1 MGDLGMDRQTWGR
14 RSAARAGLLHRGR
27 LSPFFWLALLLTCLG
42 AAVAEAAE
50 LDAPSLDFSVFKMG
64 SGAPAALVVGGIQGD
79 EPGGFSAATLLAM
92 RYTVTRG
99 TLWVVPNL
107 NFPSIIK
114 RSRGLH
120 GDMNRKFAVLPCT
133 DPEYSTVSR
142 IQELIR
148 APEVG
153 LVLNLHDGSG
163 YYRPTRE
170 GPLHNPARWGQ
181 SVIIDQAR
189 MAEDVPLAELQNVA
203 ERVLSSVNKRLLA
216 PGHRLHLHN
225 TRTSDGNREMEKSL
239 SWFAVRHGKAA
250 FGLEASKEF
259 PVEVRAYYHL
269 RMVEAFLA
277 EAGIQFTRDFPLTTR
292 GVLAA
297 LQSDL
302 TVTFAG
308 NRIFLPLEDARP
320 RIAYLPLPKN
330 SALKAIFSKPIMAVL
345 PDENELCVHY
355 GNRTVT
361 RISPD
366 WREMDDGLDGMGVIV
381 DGRMQH
387 VPFGRV
393 VTVRDVFEVRS
404 VPGYR
409 VNAIGVDAGKTD
421 ESGLRLRRKDFQQ
434 RFSVDRRGTLYRVE
448 VYRGEHFAGMFLV
461 RFGRTPDPLVTDRHG
476 GPATRGR
483 ESSLGR

>member
-1 MGDLGMDRQTWGR
+1 MDRQISKRRRTWGTACGKTAPLLILW
-14 RSAARAGLLHRGR
+14 AAVLSLL
-27 LSPFFWLALLLTCLG
+27 WLATG
-42 AAVAEAAE
+42 AALAGAAE
-50 LDAPSLDFSVFKMG
+50 GDRSSLDFSVFKLG
-64 SGAPAALVVGGIQGD
+64 SGAPVVLVVGGIQGD

-92 RYTVTRG
+92 RYTITRG

-120 GDMNRKFAVLPCT
+120 GDMNRKFAVLPPT
-133 DPEYSTVSR
+133 DPEYPTVAR

-148 APEVG
+148 APEVA

-170 GPLHNPARWGQ
+170 GPLHNPSRWGQ
-181 SVIIDQAR
+181 SVIIDQDR
-189 MAEDVPLAELQNVA
+189 MPEKTPLSGLRAVA
-203 ERVLSSVNKRLLA
+203 ERVLASVNKRLLA

-225 TRTSDGNREMEKSL
+225 TRTAEGDREMEKSL

-277 EAGIQFTRDFPLTTR
+277 QAGVHFERDFKLTQR

-302 TVTFAG
+302 TVAFAG

-330 SALKAIFSKPIMAVL
+330 GAAGAVPSKPIMAVL
-345 PDENELCVHY
+345 PDEDDLCVHY
-355 GNRTVT
+355 GNRMVT
-361 RISPD
+361 RIRPD
-366 WREMDDGLDGMGVIV
+366 WRELDDGLDGVGIVV
-381 DGRMQH
+381 DGRSEA

-393 VTVRDVFEVRS
+393 VAVRDAFEVRP

-409 VNAIGVDAGKTD
+409 VNAIGVDVGKPD
-421 ESGLRLRRKDFQQ
+421 ESGIRLRKKDFQQ

-448 VYRGEHFAGMFLV
+448 VYRDEHFAGMFLV
-461 RFGRTPDPLVTDRHG
+461 RFGTDAGSLMTRRDRL
-476 GPATRGR
+476 PATGGR
-483 ESSLGR
+483 ESSLGW